1 MKILFIT
8 PYPPSRIRVRAY
20 GFVQQLCREHE
31 VTILTQ
37 SSNAQ
42 EWRDCLALQQQGFEV
57 IVVSEPRSYALARSG
72 LALASSTPLQVAYAR
87 SGCFL
92 HQAQLLCAR
101 KHFDIIH
108 VEHLR
113 GIASMDALV
122 QDHPLVWDAVDC
134 ISELWRQTARS
145 GPSLA
150 LRTVALLEYKR
161 TKRYERQL
169 QQKIAHI
176 VTTSESD
183 RQSLFALARSARLKE
198 EPNPER
204 ITVVPCGVD
213 LDYFAPSDQRYR
225 PYNIVF
231 SGKMSYH
238 ANVAAAQYLYHKI
251 MPLIWRVEPAA
262 TLTIVGSHP
271 PQSIQRLRLDQ
282 RVEITGYVDD
292 IRPYIKRAHI
302 MLSPMV
308 YSVGIQNKVLET
320 MALGTPAVISA
331 HSAQALSARP
341 GHDMFSATSAQEFAT
356 AALHLMRDA
365 ALREKISQQAR
376 QYVEQRHRWSDV
388 TQQLVHIYQRAIS
401 GEAQKEMIT
410 VPDPVASDQ
419 L

>member
-20 GFVQQLCREHE
+20 GFIQQLCREHE

-37 SSNAQ
+37 ISNPQ
-42 EWRDCLALQQQGFEV
+42 EWSDSLALQQQGYEV
-57 IVVSEPRSYALARSG
+57 VVVSEPRSYALLRSG
-72 LALASSTPLQVAYAR
+72 RAVFSQLPLQVAYAR
-87 SGCFL
+87 SACFF
-92 HQAQLLCAR
+92 HQAQRLCAR
-101 KHFDIIH
+101 KHFDVIH

-113 GIASMDALV
+113 GIASVDALA
-122 QDHPLVWDAVDC
+122 QDYPLVWDAVDC

-161 TKRYERQL
+161 TKRYESQI

-176 VTTSESD
+176 ITTSEND
-183 RQSLFALARSARLKE
+183 RQGLLALSQRK
-198 EPNPER
+198 NGPER
-204 ITVVPCGVD
+204 ANLEHIAVVPCGVD
-213 LDYFAPSDQRYR
+213 LDYFVPTEQRYR

-238 ANVAAAQYLYHKI
+238 ANVVAAHYLYQEI

-262 TLTIVGSHP
+262 TLTIVGSRP

-282 RVEITGYVDD
+282 RIEVTGYVED
-292 IRPYIKRAHI
+292 IRPYIRRAHI

-320 MALGTPAVISA
+320 MALGTPAVISTQ
-331 HSAQALSARP
+331 SAQALKACE
-341 GHDMFSATSAQEFAT
+341 GQDMLVATSAQEFAT
-356 AALHLMRDA
+356 MALRLMGDA
-365 ALREKISQQAR
+365 ALRENISQHGR
-376 QYVEQRHRWSDV
+376 RYVEQQHRWFDM
-388 TQQLVHIYQRAIS
+388 TQRLLDSYRNAIT
-401 GEAQKEMIT
+401 GETQKTTAATRTI
-410 VPDPVASDQ
+410 

>member
-20 GFVQQLCREHE
+20 GFIQQLCREHE

-37 SSNAQ
+37 ISNPQ
-42 EWRDCLALQQQGFEV
+42 EWRDSLALQQQGHEV
-57 IVVSEPRSYALARSG
+57 VVVSESRSYALLRSARAVFSG
-72 LALASSTPLQVAYAR
+72 LPLQVAYAR
-87 SGCFL
+87 SECFFR
-92 HQAQLLCAR
+92 QAQHLCAR
-101 KHFDIIH
+101 KHFDVIH

-113 GIASMDALV
+113 GIASVDALA
-122 QDHPLVWDAVDC
+122 QDYPLVWDAVDC

-150 LRTVALLEYKR
+150 LRTMALLEYKR

-183 RQSLFALARSARLKE
+183 RQALLTLSRRKNAVERADL
-198 EPNPER
+198 ER
-204 ITVVPCGVD
+204 IAVIPCGVD
-213 LDYFAPSDQRYR
+213 LDYFVPTEQRYR

-238 ANVAAAQYLYHKI
+238 ANVAAVHYLYQRI
-251 MPLIWRVEPAA
+251 MPLIWRAEPAA
-262 TLTIVGSHP
+262 TLTIVGSRP
-271 PQSIQRLRLDQ
+271 PQSIQRLRMDQ
-282 RVEITGYVDD
+282 RVEVTGYVED
-292 IRPYIKRAHI
+292 IRPYIRRAHI

-331 HSAQALSARP
+331 QSAQALKACA
-341 GHDMFSATSAQEFAT
+341 GQDMLVATSAQEFA
-356 AALHLMRDA
+356 AMALRLMGDA
-365 ALREKISQQAR
+365 ALRENISQHGR
-376 QYVEQRHRWSDV
+376 RYVEQQHRWSAV
-388 TQQLVHIYQRAIS
+388 TQRLLASYHNAIA
-401 GEAQKEMIT
+401 GETQKT
-410 VPDPVASDQ
+410 VATILEPTTHTI